1 MRSTKSTH
9 PFAKSAK
16 RMGHTQRDLGQPG
29 GNAWILRW
37 ESFARRRTPLP
48 QDDNGE
54 REDIG
59 RVRAPALRGL
69 EKVPP
74 FRKGREKDGA
84 HAGPQRLKPV
94 SLVCLNRSA
103 EALRHPNSAAPTHQS
118 KTGIDG
124 DPGCSATQVHSA
136 AATPFAKRRE
146 KDAPAGCLGFACAG
160 MHGSFVGS
168 PSRGEGLRCLRMT
181 MGKGR
186 VLGR

>member
-1 MRSTKSTH
+1 MVGGTTPSRVIQVRFPESCPQPSLAKQAVLTH
-9 PFAKSAK
+9 RPGYFCLDNAFALIE
-16 RMGHTQRDLGQPG
+16 GHPR
-29 GNAWILRW
+29 
-37 ESFARRRTPLP
+37 
-48 QDDNGE
+48 
-54 REDIG
+54 
-59 RVRAPALRGL
+59 
-69 EKVPP
+69 
-74 FRKGREKDGA
+74 
-84 HAGPQRLKPV
+84 PQRLKPV

-136 AATPFAKRRE
+136 AATPFRKEARKGCTRRLSRLRLRGN
-146 KDAPAGCLGFACAG
+146 AWILR
-160 MHGSFVGS
+160 GS

>member
-1 MRSTKSTH
+1 
-9 PFAKSAK
+9 
-16 RMGHTQRDLGQPG
+16 MGHTQRDLGQPG

-59 RVRAPALRGL
+59 RVRAPAPTWLG
-69 EKVPP
+69 KSPTVSQKP
-74 FRKGREKDGA
+74 RKGWGTRRASEAK
-84 HAGPQRLKPV
+84 AGQ
-94 SLVCLNRSA
+94 SVCLNRSA
-103 EALRHPNSAAPTHQS
+103 EALRHPNSAATTHQS

-136 AATPFAKRRE
+136 AATPFRKEARKRCTRRLSRLRLRGNAWILRWE
-146 KDAPAGCLGFACAG
+146 SFARRRTPLPQDDNGG
-160 MHGSFVGS
+160 M
-168 PSRGEGLRCLRMT
+168 
-181 MGKGR
+181 

>member
-1 MRSTKSTH
+1 MDPSLGVLRA
-9 PFAKSAK
+9 AK
-16 RMGHTQRDLGQPG
+16 
-29 GNAWILRW
+29 
-37 ESFARRRTPLP
+37 TPLP

-84 HAGPQRLKPV
+84 QAGPQRLKPV

-136 AATPFAKRRE
+136 AATPFRKEARKGCTRRLSRLRLRGNAWILRWE
-146 KDAPAGCLGFACAG
+146 SFARRRTPLPQDDNGERKGIGQVRAPAPTWLGKSSHCFAK
-160 MHGSFVGS
+160 
-168 PSRGEGLRCLRMT
+168 SRFLTAKADSE
-181 MGKGR
+181 
-186 VLGR
+186 

>member
-1 MRSTKSTH
+1 MRTMSGYAMVGGTIPPQSDSGEISRVLVLNLLWQSKRCSRTAQDISVLTTPSLLVEGH
-9 PFAKSAK
+9 P
-16 RMGHTQRDLGQPG
+16 R
-29 GNAWILRW
+29 
-37 ESFARRRTPLP
+37 
-48 QDDNGE
+48 
-54 REDIG
+54 
-59 RVRAPALRGL
+59 
-69 EKVPP
+69 
-74 FRKGREKDGA
+74 
-84 HAGPQRLKPV
+84 PQRLKPV

-136 AATPFAKRRE
+136 AATPFRKEARKGCTRRLSRLRLRGN
-146 KDAPAGCLGFACAG
+146 AWILR
-160 MHGSFVGS
+160 GS